1 MDDPYNIA
9 KIYGNY
15 AKENLKTDG
24 SGKYTGTSMLEGLF
38 NLEGPES
45 GGQFVN
51 IPGVRFSPGGRK
63 AAIDGLSD
71 NLNFKNKNARRGY
84 LEDISERTM
93 GYDGVSIPVEGLVP
107 DEGGIFGGGGP
118 FMSENGQQFSFGGE
132 DLAEMARARRE
143 IKGDAIA
150 PRFDQGL
157 GTGTLTQEQILK
169 DEAARIAEMSGDTF
183 GTGNIYTDF
192 STSVFDESGLDDIGS
207 LLASLDNTEVKST
220 EAPVKEVDDIDNL
233 ISESAMDAED
243 KQRIASNAADEELVM
258 DQSLTPAAI
267 ESGFQAGM
275 QDYMDAAG
283 IDDTPK
289 KGETKEEALERYKK
303 EFSDATGIDASGKV
317 DKSRALMSFGLAL
330 MQNKA
335 GKSFNVGKMLTS
347 VGEAGEAALP
357 ALDKAA
363 ADAKAAR
370 ISAGKYALQQIKS
383 DEDASAAINASNLAY
398 AREVAMEEL
407 KAENKI
413 REEIAKAKLEGLN
426 FDIGEG
432 AYTVPL
438 KIGSE
443 QVGIRRA
450 VNPNTARSIYVDPSS
465 VVNSVVGAYNK
476 TLNGLET
483 INQMGSVIDI
493 LDDSQRNPGGTT
505 GALLIDRAQGVLS
518 SMGLGSPEA
527 FFTDVD
533 ALVAS
538 GELPKEFKG
547 MSLESSSDT
556 LRRALILR
564 FKRFMSQETGN
575 GISNVDVENLEGASG
590 KFAAFTNVNESRAAL
605 SELKTLFT
613 GSLNTLDDEIA
624 RLSNPKQYLTYGAET
639 NYLYDETMEQLQA
652 SLSKRSPWRTATT
665 QNGATSFDV
674 RN

>member
-1 MDDPYNIA
+1 MADPYA
-9 KIYGNY
+9 NY
-15 AKENLKTDG
+15 VKANFMPDG
-24 SGKYTGTSMLEGLF
+24 SGDYTGTSVLEGLF
-38 NLEGPES
+38 GLEGPES

-51 IPGVRFSPGGRK
+51 IPSFDSSVMGGRREEML
-63 AAIDGLSD
+63 AALEEMGLGDPSVVEGI
-71 NLNFKNKNARRGY
+71 R
-84 LEDISERTM
+84 SRTSK
-93 GYDGVSIPVEGLVP
+93 DKSLSIPLEGLNP
-107 DEGGIFGGGGP
+107 DEGGFFSTGGP
-118 FMSENGQQFSFGGE
+118 FKSLSGGKFNLEGE
-132 DLAEMARARRE
+132 DLAGMARARRE
-143 IKGDAIA
+143 IQDNSIA

-157 GTGTLTQEQILK
+157 GTGNLTQEQILK
-169 DEAARIAEMSGDTF
+169 GEAERIAAMSGD
-183 GTGNIYTDF
+183 
-192 STSVFDESGLDDIGS
+192 SSVFDESGLDDIGS
-207 LLASLDNTEVKST
+207 FLASLDNTEVEPT
-220 EAPVKEVDDIDNL
+220 EAPVEEVDDIDTL
-233 ISESAMDAED
+233 ISESAMSAED
-243 KQRIASNAADEELVM
+243 KRRIASNAADEEVVM
-258 DQSLTPAAI
+258 DQSLTPVAI

-275 QDYMDAAG
+275 QDYMAAAG

-317 DKSRALMSFGLAL
+317 DKSRALMAFGLAL

-335 GKSFNVGKMLTS
+335 GKGFNLGKIFTS
-347 VGEAGEAALP
+347 VSEAGQAALP
-357 ALDKAA
+357 ALDKAT

-413 REEIAKAKLEGLN
+413 REEIAKAELEGQD
-426 FDIGEG
+426 FDIGQG
-432 AYTVPL
+432 AYTTKW

-443 QVGIRRA
+443 EVGIRRA
-450 VNPNTARSIYVDPSS
+450 VNPKNRRSIYVDPSS
-465 VVNSVVGAYNK
+465 VVNSVAGAYNK

-493 LDDSQRNPGGTT
+493 LDEAQRNPGGTT

-538 GELPKEFKG
+538 GELPNEFKG
-547 MSLESSSDT
+547 MSLESSSGT

-613 GSLNTLDDEIA
+613 GSLNTLDAEVA
-624 RLSNPKQYLTYGAET
+624 RLNDPKQYLTYGEEN